1 MEVACGIILFKNNLE
16 KLFVFKGNE
25 TCGLIK
31 YSEIGK
37 FKKNIINY
45 IKEIIYTTL
54 SAQLAIFPIII
65 YNFNIISLNFL
76 LSNLLVNSIVG
87 IITIGGFLLCII
99 SFISEKF
106 SKFFLIPY
114 ELLLKLL
121 IQIAKACSNLPL
133 SKIYISTPKIFFII
147 LYYIFILFIN
157 YMFSLYIKQNKRITE
172 IKLVCFIKK
181 LISNKR
187 IIRNFILIIIIAL
200 ILYNSFNLIP
210 KDLEIY
216 FIDVGQGDSTLI
228 ITPHN
233 KKILIDGGGNNNSDG
248 YDVGESILLP
258 YLLDRGITKLD
269 YIIISHMDSDHVGGI
284 LYLLNN
290 IGVKNVIIGKQFESS
305 DNLQEFLK
313 IIKDKKIKIHMLE
326 ENAKIKVEKDLY
338 FDVLWPS
345 SKNVIS
351 ENSINNN
358 ALVCKLNYI
367 NFSMLF
373 TGDIEE
379 EAESILV
386 SKNNFTN
393 NLNSTVLKVGHHGS
407 KTSSTKNFIELIKPK
422 IALIGVG
429 KDNKFGHPNND
440 VLGRLNDIRCKN
452 L

>member
-16 KLFVFKGNE
+16 KLFVFKGNK

-269 YIIISHMDSDHVGGI
+269 YIIISHMDTDHVGGI